1 MAPKVIKDCGAD
13 FCKKNHYI
21 KFVESCLDGPVHGFM
36 DTKDFIKLVDCAS
49 EEAIF
54 HCGVVCDRDDLCFG
68 HRRLKILTNLKD
80 EIFYKLLKLNEVRQ
94 NVWGYRYPQKI
105 EVRFSEA
112 KYAWNGWT
120 FQPRRFLFLETKIIS
135 YRLAIFR

>member
-49 EEAIF
+49 EEVNFI
-54 HCGVVCDRDDLCFG
+54 VVSFA
-68 HRRLKILTNLKD
+68 T
-80 EIFYKLLKLNEVRQ
+80 
-94 NVWGYRYPQKI
+94 
-105 EVRFSEA
+105 
-112 KYAWNGWT
+112 
-120 FQPRRFLFLETKIIS
+120 ETICV
-135 YRLAIFR
+135 LDTED